1 VGRDAIDRIS
11 TTSVLAMNKV
21 KMESTPTKRFSERAR
36 YYDKYRPGYP
46 KGIIDLMRSE
56 CGLTS
61 SSVIADIG
69 SGTGILSEMFLRN
82 GNIVFA
88 VEPNEEMRKV
98 AEDLLDEYPN
108 FKSVNGT
115 AESTTL
121 ESHSVDFITVGHAF
135 HWFNLGKTKPE
146 FLRILKPGGWVVI
159 IWNNRRTSTTP
170 FLIAFENLLRS
181 YGTDYKKVDPVYF
194 DYQSLSGFFGE
205 NGCSMKQFENFQVFD
220 FEGLKG
226 RLLSMSF
233 APMEGHPNYEPMM
246 DELERMFCR
255 HQKDGKVIF
264 EYDTRVYFGQMD

>member
-1 VGRDAIDRIS
+1 
-11 TTSVLAMNKV
+11 
-21 KMESTPTKRFSERAR
+21 MESTPTKRFSDRAR
-36 YYDKYRPGYP
+36 FYDKYRPGYP
-46 KGIIDLMRSE
+46 KGIINLMKSE
-56 CGLTS
+56 YGLTA

-82 GNIVFA
+82 GNLVFA
-88 VEPNEEMRKV
+88 VEPNGEMRKV
-98 AEDLLDEYPN
+98 AEALSDEYPN
-108 FKSVNGT
+108 FKSTNGT

-121 ESHSVDFITVGHAF
+121 EGHSVDFITVGHAF
-135 HWFNLGKTKPE
+135 HWFDLGKTKEE
-146 FLRILKPGGWVVI
+146 FLRILKPGGWAVI

-170 FLIAFENLLRS
+170 FLTAFEDLLRG
-181 YGTDYKKVDPVYF
+181 YGTDYKKVDPAYF

-205 NGCSMKQFENFQVFD
+205 NGYSMKQFDNFQVFD

-246 DELERMFCR
+246 NELERIFLN
-255 HQKDGKVIF
+255 HQKDAKVIF

>member
-1 VGRDAIDRIS
+1 MSKAKI
-11 TTSVLAMNKV
+11 
-21 KMESTPTKRFSERAR
+21 ESTPTKRFSDRAR
-36 YYDKYRPGYP
+36 FYNKYRPSYP
-46 KGIIDLMRSE
+46 KEIIGLLRVE
-56 CGLTS
+56 CGLNP

-82 GNIVFA
+82 GNLVFA
-88 VEPNEEMRKV
+88 VEPNKEMRKV
-98 AEDLLDEYPN
+98 AEDLLDEYPR
-108 FKSVNGT
+108 FKSINGT
-115 AESTTL
+115 SESITL
-121 ESHSVDFITVGHAF
+121 EGHSVDFITVGHAF
-135 HWFNLGKTKPE
+135 HWFDAGKTKLE

-170 FLIAFENLLRS
+170 FLTAFEDLLRN
-181 YGTDYKKVDPVYF
+181 YGTDYKEVDPVYF

-205 NGCSMKQFENFQVFD
+205 NGYSIKLFENFQVFD

-246 DELERMFCR
+246 DELERIFRR

-264 EYDTRVYFGQMD
+264 EYDTRVYLGQME